1 MKNKFIKLW
10 VAGLLVATCLFS
22 CKKDEAPVAE
32 GPAITIKEVG
42 INNSKV
48 AYSGNDLHLD
58 AEIKAQGKIASIKL
72 QITLA
77 ETTYGW
83 DFVKTYT
90 IPYAGLKNAD
100 FHEHI
105 HVPENAKAGTYTL
118 LIIVTDESGEKT
130 QSKVDFQVIRDL
142 SLPRITEA
150 SLKATSNSTLNLT
163 GVIQATNK
171 IAKLLVE
178 VQSSA
183 WTREFIYTDAAMVDQ
198 STFRLNKDI
207 DLSSAP
213 GGHYHINLTVVDKA
227 GKQVLYAFH
236 LDR

>member
-1 MKNKFIKLW
+1 MKVW
-10 VAGLLVATCLFS
+10 VAGLLAATCLFS
-22 CKKDEAPVAE
+22 CKKEEAPVAE
-32 GPAITIKEVG
+32 SPAITIKEVG
-42 INNSKV
+42 TNNSKV
-48 AYSGNDLHLD
+48 AYTGNDLHLD
-58 AEIKAQGKIASIKL
+58 AEVIAPSKIASIKL
-72 QITLA
+72 QIMLA

-83 DFVKTYT
+83 DFVKTYKT
-90 IPYAGLKNAD
+90 PYAGLKNAD

-105 HVPENAKAGTYTL
+105 DVPENAKAGTYTL

-171 IAKLLVE
+171 IARLVVE

-183 WTREFIYTDAAMVDQ
+183 WTREFVYTDAAMVDQ

-207 DLSSAP
+207 DVSSAP
-213 GGHYHINLTVVDKA
+213 AGHYHINVTVVDKA
-227 GKQVLYAFH
+227 GKQALYAFH

>member
-1 MKNKFIKLW
+1 MKVW
-10 VAGLLVATCLFS
+10 VAGLLAATLLFS
-22 CKKDEAPVAE
+22 CKKDDTPVAE
-32 GPAITIKEVG
+32 SSVITIKEVG
-42 INNSKV
+42 TNNSKV
-48 AYSGNDLHLD
+48 AYTGNDLHLD
-58 AEIKAQGKIASIKL
+58 AEVIAPRKIASIKL

-90 IPYAGLKNAD
+90 TPYAGLKNAD

-105 HVPENAKAGTYTL
+105 DVPENARAGTYTL
-118 LIIVTDESGEKT
+118 LIIVTDELGEKT
-130 QSKVDFQVIRDL
+130 QSKVDFQVIKDL

-150 SLKATSNSTLNLT
+150 SLKATSTAVLNLSGT
-163 GVIQATNK
+163 IQASNK
-171 IAKLLVE
+171 IARLVVE

-198 STFRLNKDI
+198 TTYRLNNNI
-207 DLSSAP
+207 DVSSAP
-213 GGHYHINLTVVDKA
+213 SGHYHINVTVVDKA
-227 GKQVLYAFH
+227 GKQALYTFH

>member
-1 MKNKFIKLW
+1 MKNNIMKLW
-10 VAGLLVATCLFS
+10 VAGLLAATCLFS
-22 CKKDEAPVAE
+22 CKKEEAPVAE
-32 GPAITIKEVG
+32 SPVITIKEVG
-42 INNSKV
+42 TNNSKV
-48 AYSGNDLHLD
+48 AYTGNDLHLD
-58 AEIKAQGKIASIKL
+58 AEVKAPGKIASIKL

-90 IPYAGLKNAD
+90 TPYAGSKNAD

-105 HVPENAKAGTYTL
+105 DVPENARAGTYTL

-130 QSKVDFQVIRDL
+130 QSKVDFQVIKDL

-150 SLKATSNSTLNLT
+150 SLKATSTAVLNLSGT
-163 GVIQATNK
+163 IQASNK
-171 IAKLLVE
+171 IARLVVE

-207 DLSSAP
+207 DVSSAP
-213 GGHYHINLTVVDKA
+213 GGHYHINVTVVDKA
-227 GKQVLYAFH
+227 GKQALYAFH

>member
-1 MKNKFIKLW
+1 MKVW
-10 VAGLLVATCLFS
+10 VGGLLAATFLFS
-22 CKKDEAPVAE
+22 CKKDEAPVME
-32 GPAITIKEVG
+32 SPAVIIKEIG
-42 INNSKV
+42 ANNSKV
-48 AYSGNDLHLD
+48 AYTGNDLHLD
-58 AEIKAQGKIASIKL
+58 AEIIASRKIAGIKL

-83 DFVKTYT
+83 DFLKTYT
-90 IPYAGLKNAD
+90 TPYAGLKNAD

-105 HVPENAKAGTYTL
+105 DVPENARAGTYTL
-118 LIIVTDESGEKT
+118 LIIVTDELGEKT
-130 QSKVDFQVIRDL
+130 QSKIDFQVIRDL

-150 SLKATSNSTLNLT
+150 SLKATSNSTLNLS

-171 IAKLLVE
+171 IAKLVVE

-183 WTREFIYTDAAMVDQ
+183 WTREFVYTDAAMIDQ

-207 DLSSAP
+207 DVSSAP
-213 GGHYHINLTVVDKA
+213 AGHYHINVTVFDKA
-227 GKQVLYAFH
+227 GKQALYAFH